1 MFFEKCVGKFA
12 NFLQKYGGFPTN
24 MLYFVDKEK
33 LETYRM
39 ITSTIER
46 GYLRL
51 VLSSKT
57 YILSQSSKSYIVSQF
72 CVRLGGH
79 YIYLDIPRELFN
91 KSDDMFRY
99 ICETYGGGW
108 IWKNNSTHGKLWI
121 PDLLECEIMNSL

>member
-1 MFFEKCVGKFA
+1 MFFKKCVGKFA
-12 NFLQKYGGFPTN
+12 NFLNEYGGFPTN

-39 ITSTIER
+39 ITSPIER

-51 VLSSKT
+51 VLSSNT
-57 YILSQSSKSYIVSQF
+57 YILSQF
-72 CVRLGGH
+72 CVRLGGC

-99 ICETYGGGW
+99 ICEKYGGGW

-121 PDLLECEIMNSL
+121 PDLLEYEIMNSL